1 MYVKIAKFKQ
11 LQKERGISTLITHI
25 WLYKDDGERI
35 KRLPH
40 EEDIMNK
47 VLEIKADITIPEVQE
62 YLKEHE
68 IEKLIPKE
76 PNLFDWLIKWL

>member
-1 MYVKIAKFKQ
+1 
-11 LQKERGISTLITHI
+11 
-25 WLYKDDGERI
+25 
-35 KRLPH
+35 
-40 EEDIMNK
+40 MNK

-76 PNLFDWLIKWL
+76 PNLFD